1 MKKKITIV
9 YYSVFVTIFF
19 VPYILQAQNFAGDAM
34 AVYKDSSLIKSWATE
49 LVDLKRGYLNIGDT
63 NYSLIQQGVSSNY
76 ALSGLE
82 ENVLGKADGQTVS
95 LGDGGEIIVS
105 FQNPIRNG
113 VGPDFAVFE
122 NGFFSPPTQNILIY
136 LELAFVEVS
145 SDGENFFRF
154 PSVSNQQT
162 ETQVTSFQSVD
173 YRLYEN
179 LAGIFPVFW
188 GVAFDLDDLIL
199 NPDDIPLLDFENI
212 YFVKIIDVVGSI
224 NPNIASYDSRGNI
237 INESYPT
244 PFSTG
249 GFDLDAVSVINE
261 NPVSINEKETDI
273 ISIYPNPTKD
283 YIQINFDKDYPD
295 SKSVIIYDVFGQE
308 IKSINKIEN
317 NTIVDISDLKSGI
330 YFIRVDNIIN
340 KIIVE

>member
-1 MKKKITIV
+1 MKKFTIIF
-9 YYSVFVTIFF
+9 YLVFFTIFF
-19 VPYILQAQNFAGDAM
+19 VPSILKAQNFVGDSM

-49 LVDLKRGYLNIGDT
+49 LIDLKRGYLNIADT
-63 NYSLIQQGVSSNY
+63 NYSLMQQGVSSNY
-76 ALSGLE
+76 ALSGLD

-145 SDGENFFRF
+145 SDGENFYRF
-154 PSVSNQQT
+154 PAVSNQQI
-162 ETQVTSFQSVD
+162 ETQVSSFQSVD

-188 GVAFDLDDLIL
+188 GAAFDLDDLII
-199 NPDDIPLLDFENI
+199 NSTDTSLLDFENI
-212 YFVKIIDVVGSI
+212 NFVKIIDVVGSI
-224 NPNIASYDSRGNI
+224 NPEYASYDSRGNI

-244 PFSTG
+244 AFSTG
-249 GFDLDAVSVINE
+249 GFDLDAVAVINE
-261 NPVSINEKETDI
+261 NPVSINEKINDI
-273 ISIYPNPTKD
+273 ISIYPNPAKD
-283 YIQINFDKDYPD
+283 YIQINFDENYTNQ
-295 SKSVIIYDVFGQE
+295 KSIIIYDVLGQ
-308 IKSINKIEN
+308 ILKPINNIGN

-330 YFIRVDNIIN
+330 YFIRVDNNIN